1 MNMKRIFKFF
11 PVALAAFALASCSS
25 DDLNVTNSDGEL
37 LNVDGN
43 LLVQVEGGDEGT
55 MRSGFMTTI
64 NPTSTMLRSSLFF
77 SEGDQLKLYH
87 EATSWKPEVWTA
99 SEFGQYKNADGA
111 AGGDVAVFDNATA
124 TITDDEKA
132 YGIFPATIGQFG
144 NENRTSLKYD
154 LSELQFIE
162 YKAEA
167 KDYNDGS
174 VNVTSASDATGNTK
188 AYTAPFPLWGVK
200 NAGAKVMTVKHLT
213 GILRFDLANIDNST
227 MTAAQARYIVIKSA
241 NKLTGELATAAD
253 VFNPTAVEAVNPDD
267 LMTKAPKLVTQAPA
281 VGDPTTNI
289 ATVPTTAAGLAA
301 AGAEDVIV
309 VELTKD
315 DPNHVML
322 FLPITA
328 GNGETTPGTPD
339 VTIYVSKPV
348 VKGSALALGAGA
360 ANQETKDG
368 TVGSPDA
375 IYQLT
380 ADLIEAENKAQLS
393 GYSSLS
399 APEKQKVQA
408 GVFYRIND
416 DSSNQNTTAKTPWEM
431 AQGIIAADQVAYRD
445 FEINFT
451 LPIEVKNEDTAPQN
465 FYLDLSGENTE
476 YGLAG
481 YDLKHNVTVNV
492 TLKKSADATTNPAT
506 LYIKTKSASSKKLTL
521 NITNNASAI
530 DNIVIKEG
538 ELRSELVLK
547 EATGG
552 AQLPKIQVYKGN
564 DDKVT
569 LEAGTTE
576 LITGSDIKV
585 NNATAQKV
593 ADIKLAEGIKTLSL
607 LDGEVTKIEMANGAA
622 APSKP
627 INGNVNIYTEG
638 NASIAEVDYANMP
651 KTTTAGNSTDTYNL
665 VYSSKWIKGSTAA
678 AATTTI
684 TGEAV
689 KFITSA
695 NQLAAIAAGTGNVR
709 IIGTYDLNGSATND
723 WVALA
728 GLTQNIN
735 GAQYFRYSNA
745 AARAIEGNATIK
757 NLVGAQGL
765 IADWTPA
772 TAGDAIQNF
781 TFDGGNKVE
790 ANTGALGLLVGTI
803 NTTNNGTIKNIEVKG
818 TNSVKGTST
827 TATQGFGAVIGKTT
841 GAANALRFV
850 NVQVA
855 SGTTV
860 HGYQYVGG
868 IIGEIA
874 GKVIFGLQAADGTG
888 KIATTAAVAAD
899 DVANS
904 SAATLETYQIG
915 SAPYSSALPTMG
927 SFFGGASASAAAGDI
942 KIFGGLT
949 PATTLRTADKW
960 GYYVADGAEYFPWT
974 ISLIYNEI
982 GHCGYTV
989 AAPNVIVDGAFKAIE
1004 MYTTSGGATPTYS
1017 VKTDLV
1023 PFVGTQAQYNT
1034 VVGTAATYGISKTIY
1049 FDFVKKP

>member
-25 DDLNVTNSDGEL
+25 DDLNVTNSAGEL
-37 LNVDGN
+37 LNVDGK

-64 NPTSTMLRSSLFF
+64 NPTSAMLRSSLFF
-77 SEGDQLKLYH
+77 SAGDQLKLYH
-87 EATSWKPEVWTA
+87 DATSWKPEVWTA
-99 SEFGQYKNADGA
+99 TAFGQYTNATGA
-111 AGGDVAVFDNATA
+111 ASSEEGSVAVFDKADA
-124 TITDDEKA
+124 EITEAENA
-132 YGIFPATIGQFG
+132 YGIFPADLGQFG
-144 NENRTSLKYD
+144 NENRTSLKYN
-154 LSELQFIE
+154 LSGLKFIE

-174 VNVTSASDATGNTK
+174 ISVTAAADLTGNTK

-200 NAGAKVMTVKHLT
+200 KAGAKVMTMKHLA
-213 GILRFDLANIDNST
+213 GILRVDLANIDNHS
-227 MTAAQARYIVIKSA
+227 MTTAQARYIVIKST
-241 NKLTGELATAAD
+241 NKLTGDLATAAD
-253 VFNPTAVEAVNPDD
+253 VFKPTTAEEVNPTS
-267 LMTKAPKLVTQAPA
+267 LMTKQPKLVTTAA
-281 VGDPTTNI
+281 TGTT
-289 ATVPTTAAGLAA
+289 ALTAVPTTKAGITN
-301 AGAEDVIV
+301 DDIIV
-309 VELTKD
+309 VELTNA
-315 DPNHVML
+315 DPDHVML
-322 FLPITA
+322 FVPITA
-328 GNGETTPGTPD
+328 GNAGGD
-339 VTIYVSKPV
+339 IKIYVSTPV
-348 VKGSALALGAGA
+348 TKGTNIAVGASA
-360 ANQETKDG
+360 ANQAKMGDG
-368 TVGSPDA
+368 TTDA
-375 IYQLT
+375 IYTLDAATIQ
-380 ADLIEAENKAQLS
+380 AENKTQLS
-393 GYSSLS
+393 GFGSLT
-399 APEKQKVQA
+399 PIEQGKVQQ
-408 GVFYRIND
+408 GVIYRIND

-665 VYSSKWIKGSTAA
+665 VYSSKWIKGSTAT

-695 NQLAAIAAGTGNVR
+695 NQLAAIAAATGNVR

-723 WVALA
+723 WTALT

-803 NTTNNGTIKNIEVKG
+803 TTANNGTIKNIEVKG

-827 TATQGFGAVIGKTT
+827 TATQGFGAVIGKTV
-841 GAANALRFV
+841 AAAAALRFV

-874 GKVIFGLQAADGTG
+874 GKVIFGLQSADGITG
-888 KIATTAAVAAD
+888 KIATTAVVAAG

-915 SAPYSSALPTMG
+915 SAPYSSALPTKG

-989 AAPNVIVDGAFKAIE
+989 AAPNVNVDGAFKAIE
-1004 MYTTSGGATPTYS
+1004 MYTTSGGPTPTYS

-1023 PFVGTQAQYNT
+1023 PFVGTQAAYNT
-1034 VVGTAATYGISKTIY
+1034 AVGTAATYGIGKTIY